1 MTKPKN
7 LKKSVPKSKGQS
19 RGQDS
24 AAVDTTKTADPE
36 SLSQSDGKKSLNN
49 RFRDFE
55 ELLSLDRWLGDF
67 LLTLGFF
74 TRLPAPMDDET
85 AKRPL
90 AKAVWAFP
98 IIGVVIG
105 VFGGAVLAVGNNVGV
120 PPLGAALLA
129 IATMICLSGALHE
142 DGLADCADG
151 LWSGADTPKR
161 LAIMRDSRIGAFGV
175 IALILIIGLKA
186 VAIGK
191 LATVGGSWS
200 TVLAIVAAASL
211 SRGLLPVAMLLMP
224 LARDDGRAAN
234 AGAPTQQDA
243 IIAAGL
249 AALICLLCLGFSA
262 GVIAVLIGA
271 GLATLF
277 LLQALKRV
285 GGYTGD
291 VLGASQQILEATTLL
306 VASSVL

>member
-7 LKKSVPKSKGQS
+7 PKKPVPKSEGQNS
-19 RGQDS
+19 SEES
-24 AAVDTTKTADPE
+24 ATVDTTKIAAPE
-36 SLSQSDGKKSLNN
+36 RLSQSDGKKSPNN

-90 AKAVWAFP
+90 AKAAWAFP
-98 IIGVVIG
+98 IVGLVIG
-105 VFGGAVLAVGNNVGV
+105 AFGGGVLAIGNNVGV

-129 IATMICLSGALHE
+129 VATMICISGALHE

-151 LWSGADTPKR
+151 LWSGADAPKR

-175 IALILIIGLKA
+175 IALILFIGLKA

-200 TVLAIVAAASL
+200 AVLAIIAAASL
-211 SRGLLPVAMLLMP
+211 SRGLLPVAMVLMP
-224 LARDDGRAAN
+224 LARDDGRAAD
-234 AGAPTQQDA
+234 AGTPTQQDA
-243 IIAAGL
+243 MIAAGL
-249 AALICLLCLGFSA
+249 AALICLLCLGSSA
-262 GVIAVLIGA
+262 TVIAVLIGA

-277 LLQALKRV
+277 SHQAIKRV

-291 VLGASQQILEATTLL
+291 VLGASQQIIETATLL